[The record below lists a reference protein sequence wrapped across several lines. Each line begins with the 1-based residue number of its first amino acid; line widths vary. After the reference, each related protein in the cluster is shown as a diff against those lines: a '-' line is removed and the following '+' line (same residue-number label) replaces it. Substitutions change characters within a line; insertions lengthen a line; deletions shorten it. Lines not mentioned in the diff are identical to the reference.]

1 MAGSDVADRLRGIER
16 YGFLAFCD
24 HLVLLWLFGPV
35 IGLATGALGA
45 ALYPAY
51 LLVQPL
57 LVLGVTIVLGR
68 VLMAL
73 SPSVARVLSGGRL
86 GRSASVT
93 A

>member
-1 MAGSDVADRLRGIER
+1 
-16 YGFLAFCD
+16 
-24 HLVLLWLFGPV
+24 
-35 IGLATGALGA
+35 
-45 ALYPAY
+45 LYPAY

-57 LVLGVTIVLGR
+57 LVLGVTVVLGQ

>member
-1 MAGSDVADRLRGIER
+1 
-16 YGFLAFCD
+16 
-24 HLVLLWLFGPV
+24 V
-35 IGLATGALGA
+35 IGLATGSLGA
-45 ALYPAY
+45 GLYPAY

-57 LVLGVTIVLGR
+57 LVLGVTVVLGQ